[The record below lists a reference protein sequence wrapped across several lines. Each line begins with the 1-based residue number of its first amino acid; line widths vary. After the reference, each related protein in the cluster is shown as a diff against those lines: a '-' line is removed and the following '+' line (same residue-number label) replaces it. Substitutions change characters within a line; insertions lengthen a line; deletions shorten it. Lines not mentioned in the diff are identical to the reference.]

1 MRRFALTLF
10 LACAFGLGSVAQ
22 AGPLADLLRRV
33 EAQGLNT
40 ISAERMQTLVRAPRS
55 AEAGSVEF
63 TRSWIDAQP
72 AVQGGAEWQCLTEAL
87 YFEAR
92 GETVKGMF
100 AVAEVILN
108 RVDSARFP
116 DTVCGVINQGTG
128 KRYQCQFTYT
138 CDGRAETIREPQSYA
153 RVGKVANFALSGAA
167 PRLTEGATH
176 YHTTAV
182 SPRWSRTYTRTAR
195 IGVHVFYRHT
205 FRTAKN

>member
-1 MRRFALTLF
+1 MRRFALTIF
-10 LACAFGLGSVAQ
+10 FACLIGIGGVAH
-22 AGPLADLLRRV
+22 AGPLADILRRA
-33 EAQGLNT
+33 EAEGLGG
-40 ISAERMQTLVRAPRS
+40 ISAERMKSLVQEPRQ
-55 AEAGSVEF
+55 VDDIEF

-72 AVQGGAEWQCLTEAL
+72 AGQGSSEWRCMSEAL

-100 AVAEVILN
+100 AVAEVIVN
-108 RVDSARFP
+108 RVASARFP

-138 CDGRAETIREPQSYA
+138 CDGYAETIREPKAFA
-153 RVGKVANFALSGAA
+153 RVQKVAELALSGSV
-167 PRLTEGATH
+167 PPLTEGATH

-182 SPRWSRTYTRTAR
+182 KPRWSRTYTRTAR